1 MMNILCEVS
10 TFDGFYP
17 EPSKENIVNGVEFWT
32 GKEIISYIIPKNINV
47 EMENASYDNNKN
59 EILNKVVIK
68 NGKILSGGLDKGVFT
83 KTSKGLIHT
92 IYNDLGPL
100 RTKDF
105 INDLQKIVNTEGEDY
120 QLEKL
125 SVYTEGKIKRAYTLI
140 YITVYIY
147 I

>member
-17 EPSKENIVNGVEFWT
+17 EPNPKNSINGIDFWT
-32 GKEIISYIIPKNINV
+32 GKEIISYIIPKNINL
-47 EMENASYDNNKN
+47 EMENDHMIIIKM
-59 EILNKVVIK
+59 ILNKVVIK
-68 NGKILSGGLDKGVFT
+68 NGQILSGGLDKGVFT

-105 INDLQKIVNTEGEDY
+105 INDLQKLLQIFY
-120 QLEKL
+120 
-125 SVYTEGKIKRAYTLI
+125 
-140 YITVYIY
+140 
-147 I
+147 

>member
-1 MMNILCEVS
+1 
-10 TFDGFYP
+10 
-17 EPSKENIVNGVEFWT
+17 
-32 GKEIISYIIPKNINV
+32 
-47 EMENASYDNNKN
+47 MENASYDNNKN

-105 INDLQKIVNTEGEDY
+105 INDLQKIVNNFSFD
-120 QLEKL
+120 
-125 SVYTEGKIKRAYTLI
+125 
-140 YITVYIY
+140 
-147 I
+147 